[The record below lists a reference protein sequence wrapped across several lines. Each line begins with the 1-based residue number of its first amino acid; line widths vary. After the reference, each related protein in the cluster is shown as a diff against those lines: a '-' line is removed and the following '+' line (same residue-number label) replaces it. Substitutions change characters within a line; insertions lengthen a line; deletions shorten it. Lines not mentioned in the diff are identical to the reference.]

1 MKGQKI
7 LKITSILMII
17 GSVIAAIAGQNG
29 SWQYCHERS

>member
-17 GSVIAAIAGQNG
+17 GSVISAIAGVIVILG
-29 SWQYCHERS
+29 ISALAA